1 MPEGAVACHFEK
13 LTKRVPACN
22 GSHETRADEAHNS
35 TGGDSNVRDFGVRY
49 ANNGDRIIA
58 VDIDKDGRHWEL
70 IQRGDSDVYVFVS
83 GTEVSLPH
91 IQLDALA
98 YEFDEDHIEGTGDI
112 RWKSMMKDAAERAAK
127 EPGYNRRG
135 INRP

>member
-1 MPEGAVACHFEK
+1 M
-13 LTKRVPACN
+13 
-22 GSHETRADEAHNS
+22 
-35 TGGDSNVRDFGVRY
+35 
-49 ANNGDRIIA
+49 
-58 VDIDKDGRHWEL
+58 DIDKDGRHWEL

-127 EPGYNRRG
+127 EPGYNPRG